1 MAARTCA
8 LSLGVATATLTVLLA
23 PSAAAT
29 EDEYLDGLQDRY
41 AFLTADQLVSEGQ
54 RVCAATGSGVL
65 APDAAVMV
73 RNDLGVSTDAAMKI
87 VSGAVRDLC

>member
-1 MAARTCA
+1 MLKQPR
-8 LSLGVATATLTVLLA
+8 ATAHALTIRFW
-23 PSAAAT
+23 
-29 EDEYLDGLQDRY
+29 DDGSNVCVESGGCDSDP
-41 AFLTADQLVSEGQ
+41 FLTADQLVSEGQ